1 MMNQTRL
8 SATWI
13 SATLLTWAM
22 AATPSDAGA
31 ILYNLTN
38 LGSSG
43 YQFQTNADGSDYGV
57 TSNSTGVTY
66 AFDKSPTAT
75 ISQGVAG
82 TGQSAE
88 YSILTLQNGAFKAGY
103 SVDANPDDPP
113 NTPTGVHYF
122 KYPTFESPKN
132 DWIGGA
138 DYIPMLADMN
148 KLGQVVGASLIKG
161 KGYYDQNA
169 YYAAFS
175 APGVQA
181 HGGDASIVDNLN
193 NYIAAQPGMSLG
205 WANAI
210 DDLGRI
216 IAAGTNGYY
225 LLTPVALGDAATVPE
240 PTAVATLGLGGA
252 GWMAYAWRLRRR
264 VARRVA

>member
-1 MMNQTRL
+1 MTNRTRL
-8 SATWI
+8 GTAWFG
-13 SATLLTWAM
+13 ATLLTWAW

-66 AFDKSPTAT
+66 AFDKAPTTA
-75 ISQGVAG
+75 ISEGLAG
-82 TGQSAE
+82 TGLSPE
-88 YSILTLQNGAFKAGY
+88 YSILTLQNGGYKVGY

-113 NTPTGVHYF
+113 NTLLGVHYF

-132 DWIGGA
+132 NWIGGS
-138 DYIPMLADMN
+138 DSLPMIADMN
-148 KLGQVVGASLIKG
+148 KQGQVVGTSLILG
-161 KGYYDQNA
+161 KGIYDLNA

-175 APGVQA
+175 APGAQS
-181 HGGDASIVDNLN
+181 HGGDAAIVDNLN
-193 NYIAAQPGMSLG
+193 NYIAAQPGMTLST
-205 WANAI
+205 ANSI

-216 IAAGTNGYY
+216 IAGGTDGYY

-240 PTAVATLGLGGA
+240 PTVLATLGVLGGVL
-252 GWMAYAWRLRRR
+252 YARARNRRR
-264 VARRVA
+264 RDGHDRH